1 MTVVRPHPAR
11 GVLASLFGLL
21 VGLAAVLLMAVVLAP
36 APVAAAP
43 PAVAGSPSLVFS
55 EVYAPPDSDPAGQ
68 WFEIH
73 NTQPTI
79 RYPLNGLILATG
91 QRRLTLETTQVITGG
106 GYTLFVFSPDAVS
119 RQLVRPARN
128 AQVLA
133 VPDLGNL
140 NPVSDALILYS
151 PDGQVIDQVN
161 WGMPDP
167 AWPNYDPDMWN
178 PGLDMTVLATG
189 NKDRTWGRTPADQ
202 DTNQA
207 RPPNGDWTIHEVA
220 SPGGRV
226 PPISPTPFLNEWT
239 NVAGAL
245 GSLLL
250 WAAFVIIAIIA
261 YRFQRLR
268 DTNTYW
274 QLLLLAPSGLLF
286 YTIIVIIG
294 FSQPGAALTNEQKW
308 LSFPV
313 LALSALFCLI
323 AVGIFRRVARTL
335 LEGD

>member
-1 MTVVRPHPAR
+1 
-11 GVLASLFGLL
+11 
-21 VGLAAVLLMAVVLAP
+21 
-36 APVAAAP
+36 
-43 PAVAGSPSLVFS
+43 
-55 EVYAPPDSDPAGQ
+55 
-68 WFEIH
+68 
-73 NTQPTI
+73 
-79 RYPLNGLILATG
+79 
-91 QRRLTLETTQVITGG
+91 
-106 GYTLFVFSPDAVS
+106 
-119 RQLVRPARN
+119 
-128 AQVLA
+128 
-133 VPDLGNL
+133 
-140 NPVSDALILYS
+140 
-151 PDGQVIDQVN
+151 VIDQVN